1 MHSIRDIGKKFSEYL
16 DSVDVNLTEDDDG
29 RLESLNSEDAITD
42 ALRENFPDVNFLE
55 KGHNRSF
62 GDIDIEIDGRIYS
75 INVKIVSEKTGTY
88 NAGGPK
94 VFNYILFGKTNTGW
108 NSLVKRVLADKPSDI
123 HSEYFYL
130 VYYKRCDKSTQFIS
144 LTDVDDKSIVT
155 NPSNPIQLKQ
165 NLLITNRTP
174 QEKVDF
180 IVGLLVEVLK
190 KRANPYLL
198 LTGAI

>member
-29 RLESLNSEDAITD
+29 RLESLKSEDAITD
-42 ALRENFPDVNFLE
+42 ALREKFPDVNFLE

-108 NSLVKRVLADKPSDI
+108 NNLVKRVLADKPSDI

-130 VYYKRCDKSTQFIS
+130 VYYKRSNKLTQFFS
-144 LTDVDDKSIVT
+144 LTDVDDRSVVS

-165 NLLITNRTP
+165 NLLTTNRTS